1 MESGVVVDS
10 MNEDHYTFIY
20 IFQSARDTKENDLKK
35 IAIEN
40 RIKAIILQQETQ
52 ELEQQKAQQAQQ
64 APNQNTGAA
73 NQLVANSMSQNQ
85 QLNSLT

>member
-1 MESGVVVDS
+1 METGVVVDS
-10 MNEDHYTFIY
+10 MNEDHFTFIY
-20 IFQSARDTKENDLKK
+20 IFQSARDTKKNDLKK

-40 RIKAIILQQETQ
+40 RIKAIILQAETQ
-52 ELEQQKAQQAQQ
+52 ELEQQQMQSQQ

>member
-1 MESGVVVDS
+1 MKTGVVVDS
-10 MNEDHYTFIY
+10 MNEDHFTFIY

-52 ELEQQKAQQAQQ
+52 ELEQQQTQQ

>member
-1 MESGVVVDS
+1 METGVVVDS
-10 MNEDHYTFIY
+10 MNEDHFTFIY

-52 ELEQQKAQQAQQ
+52 ELEQQQTQQAQ
-64 APNQNTGAA
+64 NQNTGAA

>member
-1 MESGVVVDS
+1 METGVVVDS
-10 MNEDHYTFIY
+10 MNEDHFTFIY

-52 ELEQQKAQQAQQ
+52 ELEQQQTQQ

-73 NQLVANSMSQNQ
+73 NQLVANSMRQNQ

>member
-1 MESGVVVDS
+1 
-10 MNEDHYTFIY
+10 MNEDHFTFIY

-35 IAIEN
+35 KAIEN

-52 ELEQQKAQQAQQ
+52 ELEKQQAQQ
-64 APNQNTGAA
+64 SPNQNTGAA
-73 NQLVANSMSQNQ
+73 NQLVANSMSQNK

>member
-1 MESGVVVDS
+1 METGVVVDS
-10 MNEDHYTFIY
+10 MNEDHFTFIY

-35 IAIEN
+35 KAIEN

-52 ELEQQKAQQAQQ
+52 ELEQQQTQQ